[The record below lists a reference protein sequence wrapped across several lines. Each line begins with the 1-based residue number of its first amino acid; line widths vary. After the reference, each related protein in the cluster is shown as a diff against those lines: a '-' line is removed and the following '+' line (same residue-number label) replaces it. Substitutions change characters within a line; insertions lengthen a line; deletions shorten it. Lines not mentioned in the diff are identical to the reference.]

1 MRTGERLLTKYNTG
15 TRFGSVED
23 TLYSDLALSEACFI
37 PTTVG
42 LPLND
47 WYKHSEQAVNLSKEE
62 GMIMIQRDIKLVNVN
77 QDGANSYKICYKDMF
92 EGGELLMHSI
102 SRLYN
107 YVIKKKDC
115 PSRNIRIS
123 AGKIFNESN
132 ELLLIITKSVYDTS
146 YTLYLST
153 ELLNLPIY
161 KSLLSKVKKELIKP
175 FEEKDFTIVT
185 MNIQKLTNLFYPKYE
200 DEVMAGEVPETIL
213 L

>member
-1 MRTGERLLTKYNTG
+1 MRTGEKLLIAYNIN
-15 TRFGSVED
+15 TRYPSIKD
-23 TLYSDLALSEACFI
+23 TLYSELVLSEACFI

-62 GMIMIQRDIKLVNVN
+62 GMIMIQRDNKSVSVN
-77 QDGANSYKICYKDMF
+77 QHGVNSYKICYKDIF

-102 SRLYN
+102 NRLYN

-115 PSRNIRIS
+115 PNRNVRIS
-123 AGKIFNESN
+123 SGKIFNESN

-161 KSLLSKVKKELIKP
+161 KSLLTKVKKELIKP